1 MPVKAIIDKILSD
14 AKKEVEEIIESYR
27 QKASEIETRK
37 IQEIEKIKSE
47 AEEKGKQQGR
57 EAVRRLLSSTEMESR
72 QSLLDLK
79 QKVIDEVFH
88 EARIRIRKLKDRDYI
103 AFLNSVLVKVVETGE
118 EEVIPAKSDA
128 EKVNDAFIK
137 SINSKLKKAGKKGK
151 LHLSKGTI
159 EEDGGFV
166 LRQGRKE
173 INATI
178 PVLFKA
184 AREELESEVASI
196 LFGDEL

>member
-14 AKKEVEEIIESYR
+14 AEKEAEEILESYR
-27 QKASEIETRK
+27 QKASEIEAQK
-37 IQEIEKIKSE
+37 AQEIKKIWSD
-47 AEEKGKQQGR
+47 AEEKGKQQGQ

-88 EARIRIRKLKDRDYI
+88 EARIRMRKFKDKDYT
-103 AFLNSVLVKVVETGE
+103 AFLNAVIQKVVTTGE
-118 EEVIPAKSDA
+118 ENIIPAKSDA
-128 EKVNDAFIK
+128 KIINDAFVK
-137 SINSKLKKAGKKGK
+137 SVNNKLKKAGKKGK
-151 LHLSKGTI
+151 LHLIKETI
-159 EEDGGFV
+159 DADGGFV
-166 LRQGRKE
+166 LRQDRKE

-178 PVLFKA
+178 PVLFKT

-196 LFGDEL
+196 LFGEKL